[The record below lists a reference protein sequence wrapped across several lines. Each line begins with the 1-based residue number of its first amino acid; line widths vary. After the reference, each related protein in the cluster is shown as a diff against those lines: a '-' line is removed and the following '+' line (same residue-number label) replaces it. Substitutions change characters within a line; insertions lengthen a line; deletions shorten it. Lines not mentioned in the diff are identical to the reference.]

1 MEYFLIEIYDLVYCR
16 KAQRDFRS
24 LATIPCQD
32 ISLIV
37 GVAIVRMSLTV
48 WRVIDPVTWVLHVQ
62 TSAPRQP

>member
-37 GVAIVRMSLTV
+37 GVAIVC
-48 WRVIDPVTWVLHVQ
+48 H
-62 TSAPRQP
+62 